1 MGRAGGG
8 RPTRG
13 VAGRWWASQVAV
25 ERRRWT
31 VAAEQ
36 AVQLVAGQVLAAAQV
51 ATAAQD
57 SRPGG
62 WV

>member
-1 MGRAGGG
+1 MAGA
-8 RPTRG
+8 PP
-13 VAGRWWASQVAV
+13 VASQVRV
-25 ERRRWT
+25 ERRRRT
-31 VAAEQ
+31 VEAEQ

-51 ATAAQD
+51 AAAAAHD